1 MDLRKLQRVIVD
13 ALDDIKA
20 QDIQVFNTIGQ
31 TELFDR
37 VIVATASSNR
47 QTRALAAHVR
57 DKVKAAGGQV
67 VSVEGEESGEWV
79 LVDLGDAVVHIMQP
93 AIRAYYRL
101 EELWGAKPV
110 SLKVGPEK
118 KPAAR
123 RAAQRTGQP
132 ASAPSAADAAPSV
145 DAAAPAKRSAATG
158 GKRTASSP
166 AAGAKRAASSPATGA
181 KHAAPSPANV
191 AKRAAPSAAGP
202 AASGKRSATSPATR
216 AGASKRASP
225 PPAAPAG
232 ASPRSPRA
240 ARPAKAPAS
249 KRTGST

>member
-110 SLKVGPEK
+110 SLKVGPVK
-118 KPAAR
+118 KTAAP
-123 RAAQRTGQP
+123 RTGQQKRP
-132 ASAPSAADAAPSV
+132 SSSAGAAPTV
-145 DAAAPAKRSAATG
+145 GTAQPAKRGAATG
-158 GKRTASSP
+158 AKRGATASDTKKPKPTQAALTAGGERTASSP
-166 AAGAKRAASSPATGA
+166 ATRASAS
-181 KHAAPSPANV
+181 
-191 AKRAAPSAAGP
+191 KRAAPS
-202 AASGKRSATSPATR
+202 S
-216 AGASKRASP
+216 
-225 PPAAPAG
+225 AAPAS

-240 ARPAKAPAS
+240 SAAAAPAKPATRTKPAAARSAPSPRAARPATPRAG